1 MSSTPSQLN
10 VDNLPDDVR
19 QALRDTFGNEFTPG
33 MSMDQLFAP
42 SNPEPAIVTP
52 ESVPNETASDQI
64 SAPSITEPVLV
75 TEEVLDLENLQP
87 TPIVEPIVDV
97 NAAPSLKAEI
107 EEEVP
112 IEKLSGKKKSSTS
125 KKVVVEKTI
134 SDSIA
139 IASAKLTTKLEA
151 KLISESALRYS
162 DANWY
167 ENVQKSRITVLGAG
181 GIGSWAVLLLSKFSV
196 PITLFDGD
204 KFEVVNQAGQIFLL
218 RDMNSYKASAIV
230 NLCYAIN
237 GTTTIGSSGHWNLN
251 YRLEEITIVAVD
263 NMAVRK
269 AAFSHWLS
277 SHRNKPNALFIDARL
292 AAEMFQIYS
301 IKATDKRA
309 QDRYLAEW
317 FSDEA
322 ADETPCSYKQT
333 AYMAAMLG
341 GRIVNHYV
349 NFLSSAEKDMI
360 PRIVPFFVE
369 YEAYGYEKIVNY
381 A

>member
-64 SAPSITEPVLV
+64 SAPSITEPLLV

-87 TPIVEPIVDV
+87 ATAVEPVVEV

-237 GTTTIGSSGHWNLN
+237 GTTSIGSSGNWNRN
-251 YRLEEITIVAVD
+251 YGLEKITIVAVD
-263 NMAVRK
+263 NMEVRK
-269 AAFSHWLS
+269 AAFLHWLAS
-277 SHRNKPNALFIDARL
+277 YKNQPDALFIDARL

-309 QDRYLAEW
+309 QERYLAEW
-317 FSDEA
+317 FPDEA